1 MPKESSNV
9 DEQASLSPLSEFTN
23 TPAYSP
29 VSDIEE
35 RDAGSFAVEVDC
47 EVQTSGNGKKEMI
60 VSTIGSWSCLFW

>member
-9 DEQASLSPLSEFTN
+9 DEQASFSPLSEFTN

-35 RDAGSFAVEVDC
+35 GDAGSVAVEVDC
-47 EVQTSGNGKKEMI
+47 EVHTSGSGEKK
-60 VSTIGSWSCLFW
+60 SL